1 MDFYFNLYNISPK
14 TTNKINTTQGDN
26 KFTNN
31 QHYHYLQQKTMSNV
45 SDNEEE
51 APPAEAEVVDD
62 METITA
68 SVEEVSLSEN
78 TPDVQRKSTDNDA
91 DIHYNYK
98 KSNSKNAQIIVRVI
112 HPGSRVTKEYTRI
125 TNNHTTSA
133 TETKTPT
140 KEFEATP
147 GKEDQG
153 LLFSPPAILPELS
166 ARRTLVYEV
175 PKVREAKA
183 ITSRR
188 QKLRNHDKEGYTAS
202 LEKERKRK
210 YLIKNRNRG
219 LGDPSAS
226 VGVDSPNPD
235 GGVAGEP
242 PASVGEVTQPPT
254 GAPAVDLSTAQPNP
268 PTAARGGDGET
279 GGQKRKRTFTVVKKK
294 AGGKGGKGRVSK
306 PQTSHPALVPKP
318 EPSPLL
324 SGGETVAPS
333 GGSKDREGRQATKG
347 KAAVRENRSR
357 PYPTTSPNTTRAGL
371 RSPEE
376 VFNTKPTVALYAKK
390 EGESQPAEAV
400 ELFMLPEQYSLS
412 GIYPDQDGVRLEAAD
427 QESADVL
434 LRHLRASGWT
444 VTASPIWPR
453 YSFASPPSL
462 SNRFTPEQIVAGLIM
477 RNPELPPG
485 ALRFAGSHEAEGGE
499 GSAEGT
505 TRRLVWVDVDP
516 DALEYLRSVDFL
528 LRTVSGA
535 VRLREAPRNK
545 RPPKRS

>member
-1 MDFYFNLYNISPK
+1 
-14 TTNKINTTQGDN
+14 
-26 KFTNN
+26 
-31 QHYHYLQQKTMSNV
+31 
-45 SDNEEE
+45 
-51 APPAEAEVVDD
+51 

-78 TPDVQRKSTDNDA
+78 TPDEQRKSTDNDA

-140 KEFEATP
+140 KEFQATP

-188 QKLRNHDKEGYTAS
+188 QKLRNHEKEGYTAS

-235 GGVAGEP
+235 GGEAGEP

-254 GAPAVDLSTAQPNP
+254 GAPAVDGAAQPSNC
-268 PTAARGGDGET
+268 RSGGGGGGGGGET
-279 GGQKRKRTFTVVKKK
+279 CGQKRKRTFTVVKKK

-333 GGSKDREGRQATKG
+333 GAARIGRAAKPPKARQPFGKTAPVPIPPHHQTPHEQGCAPPRKYSIQSQLWLCMRRKKGS
-347 KAAVRENRSR
+347 RS
-357 PYPTTSPNTTRAGL
+357 
-371 RSPEE
+371 
-376 VFNTKPTVALYAKK
+376 
-390 EGESQPAEAV
+390 
-400 ELFMLPEQYSLS
+400 
-412 GIYPDQDGVRLEAAD
+412 
-427 QESADVL
+427 L
-434 LRHLRASGWT
+434 LR
-444 VTASPIWPR
+444 
-453 YSFASPPSL
+453 
-462 SNRFTPEQIVAGLIM
+462 Q
-477 RNPELPPG
+477 
-485 ALRFAGSHEAEGGE
+485 
-499 GSAEGT
+499 
-505 TRRLVWVDVDP
+505 
-516 DALEYLRSVDFL
+516 
-528 LRTVSGA
+528 
-535 VRLREAPRNK
+535 
-545 RPPKRS
+545 

>member
-1 MDFYFNLYNISPK
+1 MDFYFILYNNSPE

-31 QHYHYLQQKTMSNV
+31 QHYHYLEQKTMSSSNV

-51 APPAEAEVVDD
+51 APPAEAEVVDE

-78 TPDVQRKSTDNDA
+78 TPDEQRKSTDNDA
-91 DIHYNYK
+91 DIHYNNK

-133 TETKTPT
+133 SETKTPT

-153 LLFSPPAILPELS
+153 LLSSPPAILPELS
-166 ARRTLVYEV
+166 ARRTLVYEI

-188 QKLRNHDKEGYTAS
+188 QKLRNQDKEGYAAS

-210 YLIKNRNRG
+210 YLLKNRNRG
-219 LGDPSAS
+219 LGDPPAS

-268 PTAARGGDGET
+268 PTAARGGDGQT

-294 AGGKGGKGRVSK
+294 AGGRVGRVGRQNPK
-306 PQTSHPALVPKP
+306 LHTRPLCPNLNPALFCPAGKLSPPRGAARIGRAAKPPKARRPFGTTAPVPIP
-318 EPSPLL
+318 PHHQTPHEQ
-324 SGGETVAPS
+324 GCAPS
-333 GGSKDREGRQATKG
+333 RKYSIQSQLWLCMRRKKGSRSLQRQ
-347 KAAVRENRSR
+347 
-357 PYPTTSPNTTRAGL
+357 
-371 RSPEE
+371 
-376 VFNTKPTVALYAKK
+376 
-390 EGESQPAEAV
+390 
-400 ELFMLPEQYSLS
+400 
-412 GIYPDQDGVRLEAAD
+412 
-427 QESADVL
+427 
-434 LRHLRASGWT
+434 
-444 VTASPIWPR
+444 
-453 YSFASPPSL
+453 
-462 SNRFTPEQIVAGLIM
+462 
-477 RNPELPPG
+477 
-485 ALRFAGSHEAEGGE
+485 
-499 GSAEGT
+499 
-505 TRRLVWVDVDP
+505 
-516 DALEYLRSVDFL
+516 
-528 LRTVSGA
+528 
-535 VRLREAPRNK
+535 
-545 RPPKRS
+545 

>member
-1 MDFYFNLYNISPK
+1 
-14 TTNKINTTQGDN
+14 
-26 KFTNN
+26 
-31 QHYHYLQQKTMSNV
+31 MSNV

-62 METITA
+62 IETITA

-78 TPDVQRKSTDNDA
+78 TPDEQRKSTDNDA
-91 DIHYNYK
+91 DIHFNYK

-112 HPGSRVTKEYTRI
+112 HPGSRVTKEYSRI

-133 TETKTPT
+133 SETKTPT
-140 KEFEATP
+140 KQFEATP

-175 PKVREAKA
+175 PKVRETKA

-188 QKLRNHDKEGYTAS
+188 QKLRNQDKKGYTAS

-235 GGVAGEP
+235 GRVAGEP

-268 PTAARGGDGET
+268 QTAARGGGGGGGGGET

-294 AGGKGGKGRVSK
+294 AGGGGKGGKGGKGRVSK

-318 EPSPLL
+318 EPALFCPAGKMSLPR
-324 SGGETVAPS
+324 GAA
-333 GGSKDREGRQATKG
+333 RIGR
-347 KAAVRENRSR
+347 AA
-357 PYPTTSPNTTRAGL
+357 
-371 RSPEE
+371 
-376 VFNTKPTVALYAKK
+376 K
-390 EGESQPAEAV
+390 
-400 ELFMLPEQYSLS
+400 
-412 GIYPDQDGVRLEAAD
+412 
-427 QESADVL
+427 
-434 LRHLRASGWT
+434 
-444 VTASPIWPR
+444 
-453 YSFASPPSL
+453 
-462 SNRFTPEQIVAGLIM
+462 
-477 RNPELPPG
+477 
-485 ALRFAGSHEAEGGE
+485 
-499 GSAEGT
+499 
-505 TRRLVWVDVDP
+505 
-516 DALEYLRSVDFL
+516 
-528 LRTVSGA
+528 
-535 VRLREAPRNK
+535 
-545 RPPKRS
+545 PPKAKQPFGKTAPVPIPPHHQTPHEQGCAPPRKYSIQSQLWLCMRRKKGSRSLQRQ

>member
-51 APPAEAEVVDD
+51 APPPRQGRRWW
-62 METITA
+62 TIWRRSPPLSRRSRCQRTLLT
-68 SVEEVSLSEN
+68 SNVSLLIM
-78 TPDVQRKSTDNDA
+78 TPSFTF
-91 DIHYNYK
+91 HYNYK

-175 PKVREAKA
+175 PKVRETKA
-183 ITSRR
+183 ISSRR
-188 QKLRNHDKEGYTAS
+188 QKLRNQDKEGYTAS

-242 PASVGEVTQPPT
+242 PASVDEVTQPPT

-268 PTAARGGDGET
+268 PTAARGCGGET

-333 GGSKDREGRQATKG
+333 GGSKDREGRQATKS

-400 ELFMLPEQYSLS
+400 ECELFMLPEQYSLS

-444 VTASPIWPR
+444 VTPYNAK
-453 YSFASPPSL
+453 F
-462 SNRFTPEQIVAGLIM
+462 
-477 RNPELPPG
+477 LP
-485 ALRFAGSHEAEGGE
+485 
-499 GSAEGT
+499 
-505 TRRLVWVDVDP
+505 TRQGR
-516 DALEYLRSVDFL
+516 
-528 LRTVSGA
+528 
-535 VRLREAPRNK
+535 
-545 RPPKRS
+545 

>member
-1 MDFYFNLYNISPK
+1 
-14 TTNKINTTQGDN
+14 
-26 KFTNN
+26 
-31 QHYHYLQQKTMSNV
+31 
-45 SDNEEE
+45 
-51 APPAEAEVVDD
+51 

-68 SVEEVSLSEN
+68 SVEEVWLSEN
-78 TPDVQRKSTDNDA
+78 TPDEQRKSTDNDA

-268 PTAARGGDGET
+268 PTAARGGGGET

-294 AGGKGGKGRVSK
+294 AGGRVGRVGCQNPK
-306 PQTSHPALVPKP
+306 LHTRPLCPNLNPALFCPAGKLSLPRGAARIGRAAKPPKAWRP
-318 EPSPLL
+318 FEGKPL
-324 SGGETVAPS
+324 
-333 GGSKDREGRQATKG
+333 
-347 KAAVRENRSR
+347 
-357 PYPTTSPNTTRAGL
+357 
-371 RSPEE
+371 
-376 VFNTKPTVALYAKK
+376 
-390 EGESQPAEAV
+390 
-400 ELFMLPEQYSLS
+400 
-412 GIYPDQDGVRLEAAD
+412 
-427 QESADVL
+427 
-434 LRHLRASGWT
+434 
-444 VTASPIWPR
+444 
-453 YSFASPPSL
+453 PSL
-462 SNRFTPEQIVAGLIM
+462 SHHITKHHTSRAALPRGSIQYKANCGFVCEERRGVA
-477 RNPELPPG
+477 
-485 ALRFAGSHEAEGGE
+485 AC
-499 GSAEGT
+499 
-505 TRRLVWVDVDP
+505 
-516 DALEYLRSVDFL
+516 
-528 LRTVSGA
+528 
-535 VRLREAPRNK
+535 
-545 RPPKRS
+545 